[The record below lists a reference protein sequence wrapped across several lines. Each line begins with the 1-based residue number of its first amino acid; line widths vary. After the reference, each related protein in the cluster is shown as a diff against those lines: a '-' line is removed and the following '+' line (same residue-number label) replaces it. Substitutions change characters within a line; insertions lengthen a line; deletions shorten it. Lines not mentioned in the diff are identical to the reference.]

1 MSAPTSSE
9 QPGRCPQPR
18 CQTPSV
24 FAGSKGQPFPIV
36 CPPHP
41 PGKRGTHSA
50 SSSRL
55 RYTSSSFSA
64 VSSEGKGLQRRW
76 VTVLVVSLAVPA
88 EPRASPELLT
98 EHNIPCRHI
107 CPPRGIR
114 SQGDPHPGKPP
125 CCSFCS
131 PRLKHPHPELCC
143 QQESPPGRRSPYKS
157 GASSY
162 QHVEKMLKPH
172 QG

>member
-9 QPGRCPQPR
+9 QPGWCPQPR

-64 VSSEGKGLQRRW
+64 VSSEGNGLQRRW

-114 SQGDPHPGKPP
+114 SQGDPHPGKHTLTRS
-125 CCSFCS
+125 CAAS
-131 PRLKHPHPELCC
+131 RRAHQDEEVLTRVGLPHIN
-143 QQESPPGRRSPYKS
+143 
-157 GASSY
+157 
-162 QHVEKMLKPH
+162 MLKKC
-172 QG
+172 